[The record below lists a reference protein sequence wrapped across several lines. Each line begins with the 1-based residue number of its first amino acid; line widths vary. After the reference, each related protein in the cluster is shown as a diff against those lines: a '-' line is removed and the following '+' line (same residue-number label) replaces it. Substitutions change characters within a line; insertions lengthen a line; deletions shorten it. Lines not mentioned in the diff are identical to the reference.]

1 MRTRNAA
8 CLLAVVLVAYTLQ
21 TELASY
27 VQHGLGY
34 KKPYFLFYLTHSS
47 YLLLFPLH
55 LAVLAILPASATS
68 TRIPTLL
75 AELAS
80 TLEEKFQPPA
90 RSGSSSSTSSKGG
103 SHNAASLRIPSSPK
117 LYQHVEHRSV
127 FGWCQAVKQALL
139 VRVRAPWI
147 DYLAKRVLLLTVL
160 ISAPALSWYG
170 AVPLTSMT
178 DITAIYNVFA
188 FWAYLL
194 SLYYLP
200 APAHLRVSSVLR
212 ILNFVAV
219 LLAVSGVFVIAYGDA
234 IAGGHEEEGKG
245 DSGGY
250 DSQYRLLGNGLA
262 LFGSVAYAGY
272 EVWYKLHVRSRFFM
286 RRAPL
291 RSNFRAPRTD
301 EPDISLPEP
310 PDETPLQDLGGHTY
324 EPAPSDDPDAGG
336 LSAFP
341 GIETETSSLLRAP
354 SPSTNGLSSDPATP
368 APIPVESARRAS
380 PSFASHGIEARS
392 RAPPPSQI
400 VTPTLLL
407 LYSNAITSLIGLCT
421 LGLLW
426 IPIPLLHWVGWED
439 FEVPPAGAGLAMVG
453 IVLGG
458 IVFNGGFM
466 VLLSLW
472 GPVTASVANLL
483 TLLLVSLC
491 DALFVPSAPP
501 MTTSTL
507 AGGGMIVCAFAVLIV
522 AEMKGEGTAAAATTG
537 TDAEEV
543 GGGARSRIDGR
554 KGLERISEEEVE
566 VRR

>member
-1 MRTRNAA
+1 MQTRSAGI
-8 CLLAVVLVAYTLQ
+8 LLAVVLVAYTLQ
-21 TELASY
+21 TELASH

-55 LAVLAILPASATS
+55 LAALAALSRSASVPA
-68 TRIPTLL
+68 LL
-75 AELAS
+75 ASLAT
-80 TLEEKFQPPA
+80 TLEQKFQPP
-90 RSGSSSSTSSKGG
+90 SGGGGGSISRKSAATSSGL
-103 SHNAASLRIPSSPK
+103 APPSSPK
-117 LYQHVEHRSV
+117 PNQHVEHRSL
-127 FGWCQAVKQALL
+127 FGFVDAVQKSLL

-147 DYLAKRVLLLTVL
+147 DYLAKRVLLLTLL

-200 APAHLRVSSVLR
+200 APAHVRTSPLLR

-219 LLAVSGVFVIAYGDA
+219 LLAVTGVFVIAYGDTLA
-234 IAGGHEEEGKG
+234 AGGADDESQEP
-245 DSGGY
+245 GGY
-250 DSQYRLLGNGLA
+250 DAKNRLLGNALA

-272 EVWYKLHVRSRFFM
+272 E
-286 RRAPL
+286 
-291 RSNFRAPRTD
+291 
-301 EPDISLPEP
+301 ISLPERS
-310 PDETPLQDLGGHTY
+310 DDTPLQDLTPHSY
-324 EPAPSDDPDAGG
+324 EPAPTEDPEEAATVGAD
-336 LSAFP
+336 
-341 GIETETSSLLRAP
+341 IETSSLLRAP
-354 SPSTNGLSSDPATP
+354 SPSPAAADGYGVAGDAYVNHDSELHSPLSA
-368 APIPVESARRAS
+368 SAAS
-380 PSFASHGIEARS
+380 SGSHAAHFRNNIS
-392 RAPPPSQI
+392 TSLSPQTVS
-400 VTPTLLL
+400 PTLLL

-421 LGLLW
+421 LVLLW
-426 IPIPLLHWVGWED
+426 IPIPLLHWIGWEE
-439 FEVPPAGAGLAMVG
+439 FQVPPKEAGFAMVG
-453 IVLGG
+453 IILGG

-501 MTTSTL
+501 MTRSTL

-522 AEMKGEGTAAAATTG
+522 AEMKGEGAAIGDEGGELATRPAG
-537 TDAEEV
+537 VKDRLA
-543 GGGARSRIDGR
+543 
-554 KGLERISEEEVE
+554 RISEEDV
-566 VRR
+566 